1 MRNLLAK
8 KLRKVMC
15 KMKTIEELT
24 KELKEAKKVLKYT
37 SSVSLYYT
45 RDLEVE
51 RLATELYNLKRNTP
65 VYITIRME
73 TDLDTAERMKAELEK
88 DGLGLDIEDTTY
100 LGCDIEGK
108 L

>member
-1 MRNLLAK
+1 
-8 KLRKVMC
+8 
-15 KMKTIEELT
+15 MKTIEELT

-37 SSVSLYYT
+37 SSVSLYHT

-65 VYITIRME
+65 VYVTIRME
-73 TDLDTAERMKAELEK
+73 TDLDTAERMKAELEE
-88 DGLGLDIEDTTY
+88 DRLGLDIEGIIY
-100 LGCDIEGK
+100 LGCDIEYKEGGYK